1 MSPDAGKGNGAADS
15 GDRPEDAAFE
25 RLERAVEVLVER
37 LEAER
42 LKAETLETKNG
53 ELARLVQRFTGN
65 EAEAGE
71 LMTRLKGL
79 EGENAELRGRLEA
92 GRAGVERMIARI
104 KFLEN
109 QG

>member
-1 MSPDAGKGNGAADS
+1 MSQPEDNGTGAT
-15 GDRPEDAAFE
+15 DAAFQ
-25 RLERAVEVLVER
+25 RLEDAVSTLMEWV
-37 LEAER
+37 EAER
-42 LKAETLETKNG
+42 LRADEAESKNA
-53 ELARLVQRFTGN
+53 ELAQLVQRFTGN

-71 LMTRLKGL
+71 LMTRLKSL

>member
-1 MSPDAGKGNGAADS
+1 MSQPADNGAGS
-15 GDRPEDAAFE
+15 EDAAFE
-25 RLERAVEVLVER
+25 RLERAVSGLVER

-42 LKAETLETKNG
+42 ARAAAAESKND
-53 ELARLVQRFTGN
+53 ELAQLVQRFTGN

-71 LMTRLKGL
+71 LMSRLKGL

>member
-1 MSPDAGKGNGAADS
+1 MSPSGANQGGGATNGE
-15 GDRPEDAAFE
+15 GPEDAAFE
-25 RLERAVEVLVER
+25 RLERAVEMLLER

-42 LKAETLETKNG
+42 LKAETLETKNV

-71 LMTRLKGL
+71 LMARLKGL